1 MKKIRESYE
10 SDMAAMNVSI
20 KYNNVN
26 QLTSDGKC
34 SLIQSRRRW
43 TATVENNCD
52 CIKTRDQITERTRF
66 MEAYLIMVLTRA
78 ADLETALSYPETFSC
93 TTQNLMG
100 IFGCV
105 CNQIMSN
112 VTSHYFFWGGGH

>member
-1 MKKIRESYE
+1 M
-10 SDMAAMNVSI
+10 
-20 KYNNVN
+20 
-26 QLTSDGKC
+26 
-34 SLIQSRRRW
+34 
-43 TATVENNCD
+43 TV

-105 CNQIMSN
+105 CNQMLSN
-112 VTSHYFFWGGGH
+112 VTSHYFFGGGGIKNIPKT

>member
-1 MKKIRESYE
+1 MTGPIEACARAEEEVMKKIRESYE

-43 TATVENNCD
+43 TATVENYCD
-52 CIKTRDQITERTRF
+52 CL
-66 MEAYLIMVLTRA
+66 Y
-78 ADLETALSYPETFSC
+78 
-93 TTQNLMG
+93 
-100 IFGCV
+100 
-105 CNQIMSN
+105 
-112 VTSHYFFWGGGH
+112 